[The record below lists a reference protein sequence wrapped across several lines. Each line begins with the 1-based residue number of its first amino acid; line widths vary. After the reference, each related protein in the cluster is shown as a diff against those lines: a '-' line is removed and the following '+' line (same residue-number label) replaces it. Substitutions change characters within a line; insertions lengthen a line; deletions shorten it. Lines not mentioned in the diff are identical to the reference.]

1 MEDGEADPDAGISVA
16 DDLLQQAIQ
25 ESKAMAEAD
34 DDLRKIGSSKK
45 SWMLDP
51 KFNPEFQ
58 VSEFVIGMNFADS
71 ARRFR

>member
-51 KFNPEFQ
+51 KFNPKFQ
-58 VSEFVIGMNFADS
+58 VKNFVIGTN
-71 ARRFR
+71 